1 MGDNMRIWLSLTAA
15 LALTACESNGM
26 PSKGIGSALDAFQ
39 KGFGNGPQA
48 PKPINTTPMQAPPVT
63 MQPLSQQAMFTGQSQ
78 QVQTVTGQ
86 MAWQCQYN
94 YAGQS
99 FYLLMQTYCPFS
111 VPVQ

>member
-1 MGDNMRIWLSLTAA
+1 MRFTIGFIAILA
-15 LALTACESNGM
+15 LAACESNGQ
-26 PSKGIGSALDAFQ
+26 PSKGIGAALDGFQ
-39 KGFGNGPQA
+39 RGFGNGPQ
-48 PKPINTTPMQAPPVT
+48 PVRPVNTTPMRAPPVT
-63 MQPLSQQAMFTGQSQ
+63 MQPLSQQAVFTGKGQ